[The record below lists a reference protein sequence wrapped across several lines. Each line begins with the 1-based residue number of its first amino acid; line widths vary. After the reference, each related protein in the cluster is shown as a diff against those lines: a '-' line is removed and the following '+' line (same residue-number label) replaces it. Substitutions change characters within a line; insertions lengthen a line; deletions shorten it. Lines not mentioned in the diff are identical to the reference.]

1 MDTNGAH
8 MIIVEGFVQLAP
20 KELDR
25 LRPVAVEMIRET
37 RKEAGCLDYAFAA
50 DLADPGTVR
59 IIERWES
66 EDALARH
73 FATPHMAKF
82 NAALSKAKIVKASAK
97 VYRAELVRT
106 LMGD

>member
-1 MDTNGAH
+1 

-20 KELDR
+20 GEIDR
-25 LRPVAVEMIRET
+25 FRPTAVEMLRET
-37 RKEAGCLDYAFAA
+37 RKESGCLTYAFAA
-50 DLADPGTVR
+50 DLDNPDCVR
-59 IIERWES
+59 IVERWEN

-82 NAALSKAKIVKASAK
+82 NAALASAKIIKASAK
-97 VYRAELVRT
+97 VYRTELVRT

>member
-1 MDTNGAH
+1 
-8 MIIVEGFVQLAP
+8 MIIVEGFVHLAP
-20 KELDR
+20 GELGR
-25 LRPVAVEMIRET
+25 FRPAAIEMLRET
-37 RKEAGCLDYAFAA
+37 RAEEGCLAYAFAT
-50 DLADPGTVR
+50 DLDDPNAVR

-82 NAALSKAKIVKASAK
+82 NSALSNAKIVKASAK

-106 LMGD
+106 LLGD